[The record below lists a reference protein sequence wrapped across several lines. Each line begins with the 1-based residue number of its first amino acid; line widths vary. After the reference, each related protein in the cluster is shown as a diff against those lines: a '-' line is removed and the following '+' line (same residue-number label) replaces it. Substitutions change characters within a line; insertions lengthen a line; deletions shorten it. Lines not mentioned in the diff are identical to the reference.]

1 MGKSSGEAVTVPMD
15 VLMICEPSSAS
26 RMLREV
32 CSVRSKGLTT
42 KQTVSSP
49 MRALIRRP
57 TARA

>member
-1 MGKSSGEAVTVPMD
+1 MD
-15 VLMICEPSSAS
+15 VLMIWEPSSES

-57 TARA
+57 AARA